1 MLLSSS
7 VTSNSGTPRTVAHQ
21 ASLSV
26 ELSRQ
31 EYWSGLS
38 FPSPGDLP
46 DPGIESKSLASPS
59 LTGRWCSSKKKKKK
73 KSTCQCRRCKK
84 KQHHLS
90 FLILLDLCM
99 LFTLPWIPQHLHCLL
114 IWKLFSDHFDLEFFA
129 SSSYGQ
135 ATQDGY
141 LDGRSQDGGG
151 IGRGDHFL
159 FYKFIERTTEQWT
172 EFTKQLLIASSGHQ
186 APRKA
191 AHCLRREV
199 GQKY

>member
-26 ELSRQ
+26 EFSRQ

-73 KSTCQCRRCKK
+73 KIHLPMQEMQEEAASPFIPHFTWSMHAIHTPLNPSASPLPPHLKTLLWPFRFRILCQLIIWSGHSRWLSWWEESRWRRNR
-84 KQHHLS
+84 
-90 FLILLDLCM
+90 M
-99 LFTLPWIPQHLHCLL
+99 
-114 IWKLFSDHFDLEFFA
+114 
-129 SSSYGQ
+129 
-135 ATQDGY
+135 
-141 LDGRSQDGGG
+141 GRSLSLLQ
-151 IGRGDHFL
+151 IHWKNNRTVNRV
-159 FYKFIERTTEQWT
+159 YKTT
-172 EFTKQLLIASSGHQ
+172 SD
-186 APRKA
+186 R
-191 AHCLRREV
+191 
-199 GQKY
+199 